1 MRGGST
7 TDTDHRSRRVDPV
20 ALAAGLAALWGA
32 GFFLLVDE
40 PSLSDQAAWLWP
52 AKLIILGVTLVVATA
67 RRR

>member
-1 MRGGST
+1 MTGDSA
-7 TDTDHRSRRVDPV
+7 TDHDRRSRRVDPV

-40 PSLSDQAAWLWP
+40 PSLSDQAGWLWP
-52 AKLIILGVTLVVATA
+52 AMLIILGVTLVVATA